1 MNTTSTG
8 QVKQQRSRWE
18 CLKRG
23 VAMCTMVAGLSS
35 LAGCSGGSD
44 GGAAPTSSA
53 PNSSANLSSLAL
65 SAGTLN
71 PPFEPDAT
79 AYNTMFI
86 GDTTVTVTPTAADS
100 RSTITVNGTPVVS
113 GQVSPSITLP
123 AGTTTVTVQVRAA
136 DGVTTKAYSIA
147 AHRLAQEAYV
157 KASNTQVNTDEFS
170 GDHFSSVAIS
180 GDTLV
185 VGALGEDSAD
195 SGNQLDNSAV
205 DSGAVYV
212 FVRTGVTWS
221 QQAYIKAVNDFTDNN
236 SGDGFG
242 SSVAIWEDTLL
253 VGAPGE
259 DSNARGVNGDWSN
272 NNSLD
277 AGAVYVFVRAGGVW
291 RFQAY
296 IKASNTPVVNAFI
309 RFGTSVAVSGD
320 TAVVGAPNEGG
331 SGAVYVFTRTG
342 SNWSQQAYLKA
353 SNAESATSR
362 FDTADSFGSS
372 VALSGDT
379 LAVGALGEDSN
390 AIGVNGNQADNSAL
404 NSGAAY
410 VFTRTNGV
418 WSQQAYLKASNA
430 GTEDRFGSSVA
441 LSSDTLAVGANQESS
456 NATGVNGNQA
466 DNSAGASGAVYVFTR
481 TNTLWS
487 QQAYV
492 KASNT
497 GPGDQFG
504 QVALSGDTL
513 VVGAWRESSAATGVN
528 GDQFNESASL
538 SGAVYLF
545 ARTSGVWAQQAYLKP
560 SSPQITNIVSQLRFG
575 SFGASVAVSGDSV
588 AVGAWRENSAAT
600 GINGNQFDSSAL
612 NAGAVYVFR

>member
-8 QVKQQRSRWE
+8 QVKQQCSRWE

-113 GQVSPSITLP
+113 GQVSPAITLP

-170 GDHFSSVAIS
+170 GDHFSNVAIS

-185 VGALGEDSAD
+185 VGAPGEDSAD
-195 SGNQLDNSAV
+195 LGNQLDNSAV

-212 FVRTGVTWS
+212 FVRTGATWS
-221 QQAYIKAVNDFTDNN
+221 QQAYIKAINDFTDNN

-242 SSVAIWEDTLL
+242 SSVAVFGDTLV

-259 DSNARGVNGDWSN
+259 DSNARGVNGDFTN
-272 NNSLD
+272 NDSLD
-277 AGAVYVFVRAGGVW
+277 AGAVYVFVRTGGVW
-291 RFQAY
+291 RSQAY
-296 IKASNTPVVNAFI
+296 LKASNTPIVNSFV
-309 RFGTSVAVSGD
+309 RFGASVAISDD
-320 TAVVGAPNEGG
+320 TVVVGAPNEGDG
-331 SGAVYVFTRTG
+331 GAVYAFTRTG
-342 SNWSQQAYLKA
+342 TNWSQQAYLKA
-353 SNAESATSR
+353 SNAEGGTSR
-362 FDTADSFGSS
+362 FDTADSFGVS

-390 AIGVNGNQADNSAL
+390 AIGVNGNQVDNSAR
-404 NSGAAY
+404 NSGAVY
-410 VFTRTNGV
+410 VFTRASGA
-418 WSQQAYLKASNA
+418 WSQQAYLKASNTGA
-430 GTEDRFGSSVA
+430 EDQFGSTVA
-441 LSSDTLAVGANQESS
+441 LSGDTLAVGANQESS
-456 NATGVNGNQA
+456 NATGVNGNQT
-466 DNSAGASGAVYVFTR
+466 DNSAGASGAVYVFTK
-481 TNTLWS
+481 TNGAWS

-492 KASNT
+492 KASNA
-497 GPGDQFG
+497 GVGDQFG

-528 GDQFNESASL
+528 GDQFNESALL
-538 SGAVYLF
+538 SGAAYLF
-545 ARTSGVWAQQAYLKP
+545 TRTSGVWTQQAL
-560 SSPQITNIVSQLRFG
+560 SLIHI
-575 SFGASVAVSGDSV
+575 
-588 AVGAWRENSAAT
+588 
-600 GINGNQFDSSAL
+600 
-612 NAGAVYVFR
+612 

>member
-1 MNTTSTG
+1 MKTTSTG
-8 QVKQQRSRWE
+8 QVKQQCSRWV

-23 VAMCTMVAGLSS
+23 VAMFTMVTGLSS

-53 PNSSANLSSLAL
+53 PNNQASLSSLVL

-71 PPFEPDAT
+71 PAFDADAT

-86 GDTTVTVTPTAADS
+86 GDTTDTVTPTAADS

-113 GQVSPSITLP
+113 GQVSPAISLP

-147 AHRLAQEAYV
+147 ARRLAQEAYV

-170 GDHFSSVAIS
+170 GDHFSNVAIS

-185 VGALGEDSAD
+185 VGAPGEDSAD
-195 SGNQLDNSAV
+195 LGNQLDNSAV

-212 FVRTGVTWS
+212 FVRTGATWS
-221 QQAYIKAVNDFTDNN
+221 QQAYIKAINDFTDNN

-242 SSVAIWEDTLL
+242 SSVAVFGDTLV

-259 DSNARGVNGDWSN
+259 DSNARGVNGDFTN
-272 NNSLD
+272 NDSLD
-277 AGAVYVFVRAGGVW
+277 AGAVYVFVRTGGVW
-291 RFQAY
+291 RSQAY
-296 IKASNTPVVNAFI
+296 LKASNTPIVNSFV
-309 RFGTSVAVSGD
+309 RFGASVAISDD
-320 TAVVGAPNEGG
+320 TVVVGAPNEGDG
-331 SGAVYVFTRTG
+331 GAVYAFTRTG
-342 SNWSQQAYLKA
+342 TNWSQQAYLKA
-353 SNAESATSR
+353 SNAEGGTSR
-362 FDTADSFGSS
+362 FDTADSFGVS

-390 AIGVNGNQADNSAL
+390 AIGVNGNQVDNSAR

-410 VFTRTNGV
+410 VFTRASGA
-418 WSQQAYLKASNA
+418 WSQQAYLKASNTGA
-430 GTEDRFGSSVA
+430 EDQFGSTVA
-441 LSSDTLAVGANQESS
+441 LSGDTLAVGASQESS
-456 NATGVNGNQA
+456 NATGVNGNQT
-466 DNSAGASGAVYVFTR
+466 DNSAGASGAVYVFTK
-481 TNTLWS
+481 TNGAWS

-497 GPGDQFG
+497 GAGDQFG

-528 GDQFNESASL
+528 GDQFNESALL
-538 SGAVYLF
+538 SGAAYLF
-545 ARTSGVWAQQAYLKP
+545 TRTSGVWTQQAYLKP
-560 SSPQITNIVSQLRFG
+560 SFPQITNIVSQLRFG
-575 SFGASVAVSGDSV
+575 SFGSSVAVSGDSV
-588 AVGAWRENSAAT
+588 AVGAQRENSAAM
-600 GINGNQFDSSAL
+600 GINGNQPDSSAL